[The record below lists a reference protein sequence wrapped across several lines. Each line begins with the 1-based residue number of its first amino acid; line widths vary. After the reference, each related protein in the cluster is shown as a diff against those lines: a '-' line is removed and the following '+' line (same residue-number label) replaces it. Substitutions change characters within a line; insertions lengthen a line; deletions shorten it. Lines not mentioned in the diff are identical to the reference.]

1 MGFVKD
7 VARHEEGV
15 GLMRSQLRE
24 QPLQKVAMLGQSVAA
39 MKEVADVP
47 VAGGDEFHSFL
58 VLA

>member
-1 MGFVKD
+1 
-7 VARHEEGV
+7 
-15 GLMRSQLRE
+15 
-24 QPLQKVAMLGQSVAA
+24 LQKVAMFGQSVAA